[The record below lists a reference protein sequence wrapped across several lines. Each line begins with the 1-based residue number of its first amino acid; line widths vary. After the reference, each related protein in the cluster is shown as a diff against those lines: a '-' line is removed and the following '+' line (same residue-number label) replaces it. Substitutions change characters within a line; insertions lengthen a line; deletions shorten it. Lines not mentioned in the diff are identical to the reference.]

1 MHFRL
6 LSVML
11 LIGSFSANAQFSKG
25 DKMVG
30 ASVGSVFINSGTSD
44 VSFPSVT
51 AGYSSTNNGWG
62 IRIEPS
68 IGWFISDKT
77 AIGGTII
84 LNPSSQKN
92 SYEAGGNTFQQ
103 DKTNRFN
110 IGLGGFARNYF
121 NDNKSMMPYGQFG
134 FNFGINTEKVEGFDY
149 SSDGGGSYKD
159 SYEGESSGGIFANA
173 SLQFGLTKMLGENAG
188 LDFFAGYT
196 YSYNKNTFKT
206 TTSRD
211 YGNNGSIENT
221 FVNEPTTKFTN
232 HGFII
237 GIGFQVFLKG
247 KKK

>member
-1 MHFRL
+1 MRIFLFAAGL
-6 LSVML
+6 LLFSV
-11 LIGSFSANAQFSKG
+11 SANAQFAKG

-30 ASVGSVFINSGTSD
+30 ASVGSVFINSGSSD
-44 VSFPSVT
+44 VSFPGST
-51 AGYSSTNNGWG
+51 AGYSSTNKGWG
-62 IRIEPS
+62 IRIEPNM
-68 IGWFISDKT
+68 GWFISEKT
-77 AIGGTII
+77 AVGGILI
-84 LNPSSQKN
+84 LNPSSQKD

-103 DKTNRFN
+103 DKTTRFN

-134 FNFGINTEKVEGFDY
+134 FNLGINSEKAEGFDY

-159 SYEGESSGGIFANA
+159 SYDGESSGGFFANA
-173 SLQFGLTKMLGENAG
+173 SLQLGITKMLGENAG

-206 TTSRD
+206 TTLRD
-211 YGNNGSIENT
+211 YGNNGSIDNT

-232 HGFII
+232 HGFIV
-237 GIGFQVFLKG
+237 GVGFQVFLRG